1 MLLLEPPEVTFPTP
15 IPHIGRA
22 LPALLLCDHDCY
34 YCYDY
39 DFGKDYDNDDDH
51 DHDDDH
57 DDDGLGL

>member
-22 LPALLLCDHDCY
+22 LPALLLCDDDCY
-34 YCYDY
+34 YCYDYDY

-51 DHDDDH
+51 DHDDD
-57 DDDGLGL
+57 GLGL